1 MKIDFRRY
9 ELNKHYYLEDDI
21 DFSSIS
27 FSPTYRIRKI
37 KSCHIKLD
45 IIVFSEVADI
55 KVTLSG
61 VVIGACSYTNEDV
74 DVKYSCKENMSFGL
88 TEKSEAE
95 YYEPRLEFDFD
106 PYIISLIDNSVPL
119 NIVKP
124 GAKLPSGGQGY
135 EVLSEDDYNK
145 KKAKTVD
152 SRWAALDDIE
162 LD

>member
-37 KSCHIKLD
+37 KSCHIKCD

-55 KVTLSG
+55 NVSLCG
-61 VVIGACSYTNEDV
+61 IVVGACSYTNEDV

-88 TEKSEAE
+88 TENSEAE

-106 PYIISLIDNSVPL
+106 PYLISLIDNAVPL
-119 NIVKP
+119 NIVKL
-124 GAKLPSGGQGY
+124 GAKMPSGGEGY

-145 KKAKTVD
+145 KKAKTTD
-152 SRWAALDDIE
+152 SRWAKLDDIE